1 MRILRTILLVVTI
14 TATGCTSPT
23 KGKGVTRVE
32 LIRKGQGK
40 MLLSITRREWE
51 GVAGPHG
58 FVGYSTVGYW
68 TALDG
73 AGPTFENPHFQD
85 NPSDFRCVGSVTL
98 DMVNRR
104 VRIEMKRIVSK
115 PGEVERL
122 RPHPVNGIYSIDAVR
137 DAKLEEQWF

>member
-1 MRILRTILLVVTI
+1 MSILRTILLVLAVTVS
-14 TATGCTSPT
+14 ACTSPT

-32 LIRKGQGK
+32 LIRKGEGK

-51 GVAGPHG
+51 GVVGPHG

-68 TALDG
+68 AALDG
-73 AGPTFENPHFQD
+73 AGPSFENPHFQD
-85 NPSDFRCVGSVTL
+85 NPSDFRCVGSITVDL
-98 DMVNRR
+98 VKRS

-115 PGEVERL
+115 TGEVERL
-122 RPHPVNGIYSIDAVR
+122 RPHPVNGTYSIDAVR